1 MSATREKPPKH
12 ERPYQPSAPL
22 APVFR
27 PRDRTLAIALLVG
40 AFFMAL
46 QSAGIASYADGVS
59 SLGAILLLWPLLTLA
74 MLVIVWAVRYA
85 ERLIKKSLPG
95 LRVGLTLAVVALAT
109 FAVAIM
115 HNDHQRCVDKNT
127 MTVVAAAD
135 CQNQNA
141 GTQGNQNQDAWYYG
155 GRGIRV
161 GDTVDKGSFTPPEEQ
176 GGNGGG
182 DTGGAGGDGS
192 E

>member
-1 MSATREKPPKH
+1 MSVTREKSLKH
-12 ERPYQPSAPL
+12 ERPYWPSTPL
-22 APVFR
+22 GPVFR
-27 PRDRTLAIALLVG
+27 PGDRKLAIALLVV
-40 AFFMAL
+40 AFFIAL
-46 QSAGIASYADGVS
+46 QSAGIASHADGVT

-85 ERLIKKSLPG
+85 ERLIKKPLPG
-95 LRVGLTLAVVALAT
+95 LRVGLTLAVVAFAT
-109 FAVAIM
+109 FAVVIL

-135 CQNQNA
+135 CQHQNA
-141 GTQGNQNQDAWYYG
+141 RTRGNQNQDAWYYG

-161 GDTVDKGSFTPPEEQ
+161 GDTVGKGSFTPPEEQ
-176 GGNGGG
+176 SGSG